1 MEPLIMKKG
10 EPMSWLPENCI
21 SAELAHR
28 TKYSTLRR
36 ALDGNKISVVVRGY
50 CWYTKNCPKRF
61 LGMIRR
67 EMKRLLYRLYP
78 RFEYTY

>member
-1 MEPLIMKKG
+1 MKKG

-36 ALDGNKISVVVRGY
+36 VLDGNKISVVVRGY
-50 CWYTKNCPKRF
+50 CWYTKNCPKRV

-67 EMKRLLYRLYP
+67 EMKRLYP

>member
-1 MEPLIMKKG
+1 MKKG

-36 ALDGNKISVVVRGY
+36 ALDGNKIPLLSVG
-50 CWYTKNCPKRF
+50 TA
-61 LGMIRR
+61 GIR
-67 EMKRLLYRLYP
+67 KTAQNG
-78 RFEYTY
+78 FWA